1 MTTMTQLGK
10 KVKEDGNFERS
21 FVLKATKKSPL
32 SAVWMVLGLAL
43 LLVPTS
49 GFAQNPADA
58 LSQNQNLL
66 LKARHSLMSQD
77 VASAERYVEE
87 AARLNPA
94 YTDADDRPEYVTALV
109 EEYKKAVASLN
120 SDGMS
125 ESVRRSLAASYLN
138 QAEALRRC
146 REYDRADALI
156 SEAVKLNVVA
166 DAATVQ
172 NQMDAGSVA
181 QRVRDDRL
189 AADALAPSVSNEPAV
204 NLSEAAKRQVAA
216 VTAQVVQARGLLA
229 AGKIE
234 EAEALARQ
242 LAELGLPENVFTDGN
257 SPKRLLGEIAV
268 VRSGAAV
275 PAFQANPAA
284 NDAPGA
290 IRQVQGFELNAESGQ
305 SNGYLYVQEA
315 ETAERSGNNEAAL
328 SNYRDALRYA
338 AELDAET
345 VQRVNDAIAKLTNP
359 ITAAPAPEVGA
370 TGIDLNRA
378 PQDLQSDISAFVS
391 KSYQLRKKDP
401 AAALAQLKQ
410 LRSEIEQSNLDSA
423 VKSHFFFTLDTAIA
437 ETNRF
442 IDVNGPMIALNN
454 QNQDV
459 EDRLRAQREEEVQIQ
474 NRLAEDTRLFEQMLE
489 DGKYDEAEILAKKCQ
504 DYSHGDVVAIQMVQR
519 ARIVKQV
526 AFNAN
531 MKAERE
537 AGWLGAMN
545 DVETASV
552 INVSDA
558 NPLAYGPQW
567 ERAKLRK
574 AVDGGST
581 RSEAD
586 QEILSKLDMRITLPF
601 DRPMP
606 LGTVLEYIADTMKI
620 NVLQD
625 ERAYAE
631 VGITSDT
638 PVETKLT
645 DISLKNYL
653 KHVLSPYDLV
663 YKVENEALTVTSKS
677 RSGGEPVSRS
687 YYVGD
692 LVTPIPNFNAVNNPL
707 SVQSSFDRSFKSVR
721 PNSGAPSVMDT
732 IPAMANNMYSGSMV
746 APNILAQIQAAGNSA
761 PISSGGAG
769 GGSDPSELIDLITQL
784 VDPES
789 WDEVGDPQFFTMNN
803 SLIIRQSEQNHAE
816 IKDLLEKLRS
826 LMDLQI
832 AVEVRY
838 VSISDEYFERI
849 GVNFGATLK
858 TTAPS
863 VEGDYGLAPSGKG
876 IYGITTADSVSGKP
890 FTETLNV
897 DFSQN
902 SYGLAVPQFGNYD
915 PSIGA
920 QVGFAILSDIETY
933 FFVSAS
939 EADSRTNVLQAPKV
953 MMFNGQMATIS
964 DVTQVPYVYTV
975 IPVVGDFAVAQQPVV
990 TVINE
995 GNFLTVQAVVSP
1007 DRQYVRMTV
1016 APYFSKITDSERT
1029 FKFEGSD
1036 SVVTNSTSS
1045 SKGSEDESS
1054 VTDERESVAD
1064 SETISAGTTIQQ
1076 PIVSSFQVSTTVN
1089 VPDGGTV
1096 MLGGIKRLSEGRTEA
1111 GVPILSKIPYVKR
1124 LFSNTGVGRTSSSLM
1139 MMVTPRIIIKD
1150 EEEKYLVG
1158 MTEEDF
1164 NKAEGEPLK

>member
-1 MTTMTQLGK
+1 MTSMTQQGK
-10 KVKEDGNFERS
+10 HFAEDGKFERS
-21 FVLKATKKSPL
+21 FDLKPTKKSPL
-32 SAVWMVLGLAL
+32 SAIGMVLGLAF
-43 LLVPTS
+43 LLVPAA
-49 GFAQNPADA
+49 GFAQSPAEG
-58 LSQNQNLL
+58 LSQNQSLL

-77 VASAERYVEE
+77 VASAERFVEE
-87 AARLNPA
+87 ATRLNPA
-94 YTDADDRPEYVTALV
+94 YSDADDRPEYVTALIN
-109 EEYKKAVASLN
+109 EYKQAVASAQTI
-120 SDGMS
+120 GMT
-125 ESVRRSLAASYLN
+125 ESSRRALASSYLN

-146 REYDRADALI
+146 RDYDRADALV
-156 SEAVKLNVVA
+156 SEAMKLDVVA
-166 DAATVQ
+166 DAVTVQ
-172 NQMDAGSVA
+172 NQMDASSVA
-181 QRVRDDRL
+181 QRIRDDRL
-189 AADALAPSVSNEPAV
+189 AAETLAAVQTAPASADH
-204 NLSEAAKRQVAA
+204 LSEAAKRQIAA
-216 VTAQVVQARGLLA
+216 VSAQVAEARKLLA
-229 AGKIE
+229 AGKIQ
-234 EAEALARQ
+234 EAEAMARQ
-242 LAELGLPENVFTDGN
+242 LSEVGLPENVFADGN

-275 PAFQANPAA
+275 PAFAQNTAA
-284 NDAPGA
+284 SDSA
-290 IRQVQGFELNAESGQ
+290 IRQVQGLELTAENQ
-305 SNGYLYVQEA
+305 RSNGYLYVQEA
-315 ETAERSGNNEAAL
+315 DTALTAGNKEAAL
-328 SNYRDALRYA
+328 ANYRDALRYES
-338 AELDAET
+338 ELDADT
-345 VQRVNDAIAKLTNP
+345 LKRINDAVAQLTNP
-359 ITAAPAPEVGA
+359 IASAVVEVSA

-378 PQDLQSDISAFVS
+378 PQDLQSDISAFIS
-391 KSYQLRKKDP
+391 KSYQLRKTDP
-401 AAALAQLKQ
+401 AKALAQLKQ

-442 IDVNGPMIALNN
+442 IDINGPMIALDN
-454 QNQDV
+454 QNKDV
-459 EDRLRAQREEEVQIQ
+459 EERLRDQREEEVQIQ
-474 NRLAEDTRLFEQMLE
+474 NRLAEDTRLFEQLIE

-504 DYSHGDVVAIQMVQR
+504 DYSHGDVVSIQMVQR

-526 AFNAN
+526 AFNTN
-531 MKAERE
+531 LKAERE

-545 DVETASV
+545 DVESASV
-552 INVSDA
+552 INVTDA

-567 ERAKLRK
+567 ERAKNRK
-574 AVDGGST
+574 GYDSGTT

-586 QEILSKLDMRITLPF
+586 MAILNKLDMRITLPF

-638 PVETKLT
+638 PIETKLT

-653 KHVLSPYDLV
+653 KHVLSPYDLTYV
-663 YKVENEALTVTSKS
+663 VADEALTVTSKS
-677 RSGGEPVSRS
+677 RRGGEPVSKP

-692 LVTPIPNFNAVNNPL
+692 LITPIPNFNSVNNPL
-707 SVQSSFDRSFKSVR
+707 SVQSSFDRSYRSVR
-721 PNSGAPSVMDT
+721 PNSNAPSVSNT
-732 IPAMANNMYSGSMV
+732 IPAIADNMFSGSMI

-761 PISSGGAG
+761 PISSGAAG
-769 GGSDPSELIDLITQL
+769 GGSDPSELITLITEL
-784 VDPES
+784 IDPES
-789 WDEVGDPQFFTMNN
+789 WDEVGDPQFYSMNN

-849 GVNFGATLK
+849 GVNFGATFK
-858 TTAPS
+858 TSAPS
-863 VEGDYGLAPSGKG
+863 VEGDNGLEPAGKG
-876 IYGITTADSVSGKP
+876 IYGITTADAVSGKP

-902 SYGLAVPQFGNYD
+902 NYGLAVPQFGNYD
-915 PSIGA
+915 PSVGA
-920 QVGFAILSDIETY
+920 QIGFAILSDIETY
-933 FFVSAS
+933 FFVSAA
-939 EADSRTNVLQAPKV
+939 EVDRRTNVLQAPKV
-953 MMFNGQMATIS
+953 MMFNGQTATVS

-1016 APYFSKITDSERT
+1016 APYFSKITDQDRE
-1029 FKFEGSD
+1029 FKFEGTD
-1036 SVVTNSTSS
+1036 SVTTNSTSA
-1045 SKGSEDESS
+1045 SKGSEDTAS
-1054 VTDERESVAD
+1054 VTDERESVAN
-1064 SETISAGTTIQQ
+1064 SEKISTGTTIQQ

-1096 MLGGIKRLSEGRTEA
+1096 MLGGIKRLSEGRTEG

-1124 LFSNTGVGRTSSSLM
+1124 LFTNASVGRETTSLM

-1150 EEEKYLVG
+1150 EEEKFLVG

-1164 NKAEGEPLK
+1164 NKPEGEALK